1 MILEGLVTTTNA
13 DGTPHVAPM
22 GPIVR
27 EEGAELVLRPFHT
40 STTFANL
47 KRTGV
52 GVFHVTD
59 DVEMLARAAVG
70 RLEILPLLEPAK
82 AVDGWILS
90 GACRWLAFRV
100 RSADLSS
107 ERASFVADVVDR
119 GTLREFFG
127 FNRAKHAVVEA
138 AILATRVHI
147 LSKAELVEQLARL
160 EPWVAKTGGPP
171 ERRAFDFLVDYIQQA
186 GPPAVISG
194 ASIPETHH

>member
-1 MILEGLVTTTNA
+1 MILEGLLTTTNA
-13 DGTPHVAPM
+13 DGSPHVAPM

-27 EEGAELVLRPFHT
+27 EEGNELVLRPFRT

-47 KRTGV
+47 ERTGV

-70 RLEILPLLEPAK
+70 RLETLPALQHAA

-90 GACRWLAFRV
+90 GACRWSAFRV

-107 ERASFVADVVDR
+107 ERATFVAEVVDR

-138 AILATRVHI
+138 AILATRVHM
-147 LSKAELVEQLARL
+147 LPVAELNEQLARL
-160 EPWVAKTGGPP
+160 EPWVAKTGGPQ
-171 ERRAFDFLVDYIQQA
+171 ERRAFDFLVEFIRQA
-186 GPPAVISG
+186 SATAV
-194 ASIPETHH
+194 ASSACAREAHH